1 MLHCSITAAIL
12 NSQAI
17 VATRIYYSET
27 TGITIMMN
35 QFELPKFDLSQA
47 EEFVAPYKTLNA
59 LAIAN
64 VEKMVALQANGFV
77 KYSSIAINNLK
88 EAAEVSDAEGAKV
101 FFEKQAEVAQQV
113 AEDVKAD
120 VQEVVELNKAYFTEV
135 QSVFQSNVEKAVE
148 AAQNV
153 EPLSIVKTAAPVA
166 KKTVKKAS

>member
-1 MLHCSITAAIL
+1 
-12 NSQAI
+12 
-17 VATRIYYSET
+17 
-27 TGITIMMN
+27 MMN

-47 EEFVAPYKTLNA
+47 EEFFAPYKALNA

-64 VEKMVALQANGFV
+64 AEKLVALQANNFV
-77 KYSSIAINNLK
+77 KYSSVAITNLK
-88 EAAEVSDAEGAKV
+88 DAAEISDAEGSKV
-101 FFEKQAEVAQQV
+101 FFEKQVEVAQQV

-120 VQEVVELNKAYFTEV
+120 VQEVVELNKAYFAEV

-153 EPLSIVKTAAPVA
+153 EPLSIVKTAVPV